1 MTDARFKEN
10 MQETTMKNITSNMLT
25 RVNLESSLTAEE
37 VCHTQ
42 PFSSIYESSQFL
54 CLTLVVFF
62 PPFKMN
68 WILFC
73 ATLWCLRPTL
83 ANMRSDISQSK
94 DTRFSLTAAA
104 ETHIYLK
111 DSSKSLF
118 SSAGWFCSRLWLSL
132 SYWAVPGFWVS
143 TRQTFSFRSYL

>member
-1 MTDARFKEN
+1 
-10 MQETTMKNITSNMLT
+10 MLT

-37 VCHTQ
+37 VCNTQ
-42 PFSSIYESSQFL
+42 PFPSIYESSVSL
-54 CLTLVVFF
+54 SYLSVFF

-111 DSSKSLF
+111 DSTKSLF
-118 SSAGWFCSRLWLSL
+118 SSAG
-132 SYWAVPGFWVS
+132 
-143 TRQTFSFRSYL
+143 